1 MAVRLSKKEYKYR
14 YKYFY
19 ENHFKKADQQFMDR
33 LVQTHPELNYKML
46 YRTHNAFKLSTLTLD
61 EVADK
66 FAKLYEYG
74 VSTDKAVQ
82 AFRQAVQQ
90 SAGIPICAEAI

>member
-1 MAVRLSKKEYKYR
+1 MKLSKKEYIYR

-19 ENHFKKADQQFMDR
+19 ENHFKKADQQLMDSF
-33 LVQTHPELNYKML
+33 VKAHPELNYKIL
-46 YRTHNAFKLSTLTLD
+46 YRAHNAFKLSTLTLD

-66 FAKLYEYG
+66 FAKLDEYG

-82 AFRQAVQQ
+82 AFCQAAQQ
-90 SAGIPICAEAI
+90 SAGIPICAEAIS